1 LGAVGRHGR
10 GERPLVFSTELARS
24 TREFTKPRAAVQEQI
39 RAAISLLE
47 TADAAERKK
56 LKRLIDS
63 LLDTAERNVA
73 VYGMISVRTDGER
86 VVIMQKLER
95 RRSSTGE
102 GFDLQWLVPGPDG
115 ELRSAPAP

>member
-1 LGAVGRHGR
+1 
-10 GERPLVFSTELARS
+10 VFSTELARS

-39 RAAISLLE
+39 RAAIALLD

-56 LKRLIDS
+56 IKRLIDS

-73 VYGMISVRTDGER
+73 VYGMISVRTDGNR

-102 GFDLQWLVPGPDG
+102 GFDLQWLIPGPDG
-115 ELRSAPAP
+115 ELRLAETP